1 MNRRLFWK
9 LCAVICVGVVALFY
23 LIDIAVSRVEND
35 MSTIAEVDRN
45 ELNQW
50 RDTAEKMVQTG
61 NIAMLETWLREL
73 RETEEISALV
83 ARAEITHIAGDTAE
97 AHRYTGYNMGR
108 NIEWA
113 VHLWFENSP
122 IMELPFVGGGGSL
135 LIELPSRMLPGS
147 YWKQTQIALQIF
159 LPLLVLILL
168 VIVLYSHIM
177 APLRQLQ
184 QATRSFS
191 DGQFDVRVGDLLGS
205 RDDELAQL
213 AKTFDQMA
221 DRLSDL
227 FTTQRQLITDL
238 SHELRTPLTR
248 LDIAVENLKTEL
260 NSGNLEQSQEKLDRI
275 HRESRH
281 IRKLVDDTLT
291 FAWLKNEA
299 PSLEREKLD
308 LVDLLEV
315 LIEDAQFEYPDRIIA
330 ADLPGSADVEDSNHR
345 ALGQALEN
353 ILRNALRYTP
363 QGKTV
368 SINLTRRHERY
379 DIEICDEGPGVP
391 EQHLRSIF
399 RPFFR
404 VESSR
409 PASGSS
415 FGLGLAL
422 ARRQLAAIAAGVR
435 AANLREG
442 GLQITVSVPQRVM

>member
-9 LCAVICVGVVALFY
+9 LCAVIVVGVVALFY
-23 LIDIAVSRVEND
+23 VIDIAVSRIEND
-35 MSTIAEVDRN
+35 MSSIAQEDRN
-45 ELNQW
+45 ELIRW
-50 RDTAEKMVQTG
+50 RDTAAALVQQDD
-61 NIAMLETWLREL
+61 IVALESWLREL
-73 RETEEISALV
+73 REKEQITAVV
-83 ARAEITHIAGDTAE
+83 ARADITHIAGATDQAY
-97 AHRYTGYNMGR
+97 RYTGYNLGR
-108 NIEWA
+108 NIDWE
-113 VHLWFENSP
+113 VHLWFEHNP
-122 IMELPFVGGGGSL
+122 IMELPLAGNGGSL
-135 LIELPSRMLPGS
+135 LIELPTRMVPGS
-147 YWKQTQIALQIF
+147 YWKQTQLALQIF
-159 LPLLVLILL
+159 LPLLILVLL

-184 QATRSFS
+184 QATRNFS
-191 DGQFDVRVGDLLGS
+191 DGNFDVRVGELLGS

-213 AKTFDQMA
+213 ARTFDQMA
-221 DRLSDL
+221 ARISDL

-248 LDIAVENLKTEL
+248 LDIAVESLRTEQE
-260 NSGNLEQSQEKLDRI
+260 SGDQEKAKDTLDRI

-291 FAWLKNEA
+291 FAWLKNES
-299 PSLEREKLD
+299 PRLERENLD

-315 LIEDAQFEYPDRIIA
+315 LIEDARFEYPDRIIA
-330 ADLPGSADVEDSNHR
+330 AQLPRSADVENSNHR

-368 SINLTRRHERY
+368 SINLARRDARY
-379 DIEICDEGPGVP
+379 DIEISDEGPGVP

-404 VESSR
+404 VEASR
-409 PASGSS
+409 PAAGSS

-422 ARRQLAAIAAGVR
+422 ARRQLAAIAASVR
-435 AANLREG
+435 AGNLREG
-442 GLQITVSVPQRVM
+442 GLQITVTVPQRAM